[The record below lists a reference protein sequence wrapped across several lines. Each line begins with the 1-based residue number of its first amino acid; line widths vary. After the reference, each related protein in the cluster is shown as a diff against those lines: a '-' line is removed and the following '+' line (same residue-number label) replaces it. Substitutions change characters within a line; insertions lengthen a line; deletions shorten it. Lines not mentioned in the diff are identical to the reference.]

1 MMPEEMKLER
11 LQGIQN
17 YVTGEL
23 RDNETEILVS
33 YYLTSIHDHSALEAF
48 SKVSTVGRRRMD
60 KQVYRYNRW
69 LPYNS
74 IFLIIFLFLWYYCF
88 KCYYKFR
95 K

>member
-23 RDNETEILVS
+23 LDSEAEILVS

-48 SKVSTVGRRRMD
+48 SKVGPHCRIWV
-60 KQVYRYNRW
+60 
-69 LPYNS
+69 S
-74 IFLIIFLFLWYYCF
+74 IYWYCTLLQIIGVFF
-88 KCYYKFR
+88 
-95 K
+95 